1 MTAVDDWLDS
11 GRPAVIAGRG
21 LRPRRQQQLPIP
33 FVVTRGQASS
43 YWLDG
48 DDGSGWILKSFL
60 PSRRPQRAYVDAVA
74 GCIPQLAELRCG
86 WQRRVLA
93 ASDLDAGDGNETFTS
108 PELATFIDGT
118 VLMPR
123 LSGDSW
129 GGLLGDVAD
138 GTVVLTAADRKA
150 IAGWLAELVLW
161 LEMANCSHRDLSATN
176 VLVDRRSGDL
186 HLIDWDALFHPSL
199 TFQPNTTLGTPGYM
213 APWAVQ
219 DAGLSWQPGADRFAL
234 AVCIAEALGSAPGL
248 VLRGDGSL
256 FDQGDLGRE
265 TASFHR
271 VLAALDAV
279 SPAVGNLFRAAW
291 LAGSFAECPSPA
303 QWLAVFVDESARPAV
318 TASVCP
324 QLAGSTTAALRHQ
337 RLAGLLTSLRHALH
351 NGDIGAIEAALDAEP
366 MLARLLSADERA
378 RLAEVRGWSA
388 TLRAVRGA
396 LRNGD
401 DAAVLQ
407 AVCQPRGPWEQLRPG
422 EVWAIDQAARR
433 RKACGDLERA
443 ILTGDDQAIS
453 VLWRQAVLLGL
464 EIPAHLA
471 APVRAARLRRLRQPP
486 SPVAQYLPLV

>member
-11 GRPAVIAGRG
+11 GRPAVIAGRR

-86 WQRRVLA
+86 WQRRVLEV
-93 ASDLDAGDGNETFTS
+93 SDLDDGRSNGAYSS
-108 PELATFIDGT
+108 PELAAWIDGA

-138 GTVVLTAADRKA
+138 GTVVFTTGDRLA
-150 IAGWLAELVLW
+150 IAGWLAELVLL
-161 LEMANCSHRDLSATN
+161 LEMADCSHRDLSATN
-176 VLVDRRSGDL
+176 VLVDRRTGDL

-213 APWAVQ
+213 APWAAQ
-219 DAGLSWQPGADRFAL
+219 DAGRSWQPCADRFAL
-234 AVCIAEALGSAPGL
+234 AVCIAEALSIAPAM

-256 FDQGDLGRE
+256 FDQGELGRE
-265 TASFHR
+265 TTAFR
-271 VLAALDAV
+271 CVLATLDAV
-279 SPAVGNLFRAAW
+279 SPPVGNLFRAAW
-291 LAGSFAECPSPA
+291 RAGSFTECPSPA
-303 QWLAVFVDESARPAV
+303 QWLAVFVDESARNGA
-318 TASVCP
+318 TASISL
-324 QLAGSTTAALRHQ
+324 QLASSTTAARRHQ
-337 RLAGLLTSLRHALH
+337 RLAGLAASLRLALQS
-351 NGDIGAIEAALDAEP
+351 GDIGAIEASLDEEP
-366 MLARLLSADERA
+366 MLARLLSAGERS
-378 RLAEVRGWSA
+378 RLAEVRQQFA

-407 AVCQPRGPWEQLRPG
+407 AVSRPGGPWEQLRPS

-433 RKACGDLERA
+433 RTVSGDLERA
-443 ILTGDDQAIS
+443 IHSGGDEAIS
-453 VLWRQAVLLGL
+453 ALWRQAVLLGV
-464 EIPAHLA
+464 EIPTHLA
-471 APVRAARLRRLRQPP
+471 ASVRAARLRTLRQAP
-486 SPVAQYLPLV
+486 SPLAPYPPLA